1 MNRWTLVSGTS
12 LGLPFIP
19 LLAGADPV
27 YAAASALL
35 AASSLVTS
43 YRYRWVSTLL
53 YLLSATAAVLPLV
66 NLELLK
72 LVAW

>member
-1 MNRWTLVSGTS
+1 MNRWTLVSGTG
-12 LGLPFIP
+12 LGLPLIP

-27 YAAASALL
+27 YAAASAIL